1 MSHLKYGLDH
11 LGSRRV
17 TPGAARAFAQI
28 PLALLLASPAFYAQ
42 AELYFNPRFLADDP
56 AAVADLSGFEKGQEL
71 PPGTYRADIYLNDG
85 YMATRD
91 ITFNVDEKGHGLAPC
106 LTRGQLASM
115 GVNTSAIAGI
125 DVMAADACI
134 PLTEMIKDATTRFD
148 AGQQRLYLTVPQA
161 FMGNRA
167 RGYIPPELWD
177 HGINAGLL
185 NYNFTGN
192 NVHNDIGGSSNYAYL
207 NLQSGLNL
215 GAWRL
220 RDNT

>member
-11 LGSRRV
+11 LGSRRM
-17 TPGAARAFAQI
+17 TPGSARVFAQI
-28 PLALLLASPAFYAQ
+28 PLALLLSSPAFYAQ

-115 GVNTSAIAGI
+115 GVNTAAIAGI
-125 DVMAADACI
+125 DVLAADAFS
-134 PLTEMIKDATTRFD
+134 RFEEEGIFNRET
-148 AGQQRLYLTVPQA
+148 GQSFLDNILSR
-161 FMGNRA
+161 
-167 RGYIPPELWD
+167 
-177 HGINAGLL
+177 
-185 NYNFTGN
+185 
-192 NVHNDIGGSSNYAYL
+192 GGSEEPMVLFKRFRGREPQLDAMLEHYGIKS
-207 NLQSGLNL
+207 
-215 GAWRL
+215 
-220 RDNT
+220 

>member
-1 MSHLKYGLDH
+1 
-11 LGSRRV
+11 
-17 TPGAARAFAQI
+17 
-28 PLALLLASPAFYAQ
+28 
-42 AELYFNPRFLADDP
+42 
-56 AAVADLSGFEKGQEL
+56 
-71 PPGTYRADIYLNDG
+71 
-85 YMATRD
+85 
-91 ITFNVDEKGHGLAPC
+91 
-106 LTRGQLASM
+106 
-115 GVNTSAIAGI
+115 
-125 DVMAADACI
+125 
-134 PLTEMIKDATTRFD
+134 
-148 AGQQRLYLTVPQA
+148 QRLYLTVPQA

-220 RDNT
+220 RDNTTWSYSSSGSSSASENKWQHVNTWLERDITALR